1 LERKTA
7 MILKKPFLGILV
19 LLLALSGLSSLDL
32 RVNQTTLPLPS
43 RSGALPVS
51 FTLDGRAVSA
61 YGLLECLPLMEE
73 IYSLE
78 IHHARGLSRIDA
90 DSPEEDFGEAW
101 FIPEENRW
109 DLLFRNTLYTGVT
122 RFLARGALLDSR
134 ELTVWTSWEGGNEL
148 KAELQRFAALHGLTI
163 DAAEVPNPD
172 SKLISLVRGRGR
184 VPDLIMI
191 QSSAVEDLIQAGAV
205 QSLDYL
211 VLPDLIPQGKDA
223 FTLNGRLWG
232 VPFYF
237 DTQVLIYNKDLI
249 ELAPGPWTLSDFETA
264 AAAAKHRGITPAAW
278 NAYSSNWLIPF
289 QIAFGKETLLERDGT
304 IIVDDQPT
312 RKALEYI
319 IGLEQ
324 RGLLIPRERDAM
336 DALFIRG
343 ETAMILTG
351 SYAIPYFTSLG
362 LNFGIKPYPRHGGTG
377 RPVSPLLDFKA
388 FAMTRH
394 TRVPVLARRVLQHLA
409 GRSVQE
415 RFTRD
420 LAKIPVRPDLFPLRT
435 IDPELNQVFTL
446 SMQEG
451 TVIPPQRI
459 YRIYKNHLWKL
470 IRFALSGRLSVEEV
484 LRQGQRL
491 MDNE

>member
-1 LERKTA
+1 
-7 MILKKPFLGILV
+7 MILKKPFLGSLV
-19 LLLALSGLSSLDL
+19 FLLALSGLTALDL
-32 RVNQTTLPLPS
+32 RVNQTSLPLPS
-43 RSGALPVS
+43 RSGALAVS
-51 FTLDGRAVSA
+51 FSLDGRAVSA
-61 YGLLECLPLMEE
+61 YGLLECFPLMEE

-78 IHHARGLSRIDA
+78 IYHARGLTRIDA
-90 DSPEEDFGEAW
+90 DFPEEDFGEAW
-101 FIPEENRW
+101 FIPEDGGWN
-109 DLLFRNTLYTGVT
+109 LLFRNTLYTGVT
-122 RFLARGALLDSR
+122 RFLVRGALLDSR
-134 ELTVWTSWEGGNEL
+134 ELTVWTSWEGGDEL
-148 KAELQRFAALHGLTI
+148 KAEFQRFAALHNLAI
-163 DAAEVPNPD
+163 EASEVPNPD

-205 QSLDYL
+205 QNLDYL
-211 VLPDLIPQGKDA
+211 KLPDLIPQGKEA
-223 FTLNGRLWG
+223 FTLNGRFWG
-232 VPFYF
+232 MPFYF
-237 DTQVLIYNKDLI
+237 DTQILVYNKDL
-249 ELAPGPWTLSDFETA
+249 LSLPSGPWTLSDFETA
-264 AAAAKHRGITPAAW
+264 AAAAKRRGITPAAW

-289 QIAFGKETLLERDGT
+289 QIAFGKETLLERDGN

-319 IGLEQ
+319 ISLEQ
-324 RGLLIPRERDAM
+324 RGLLVPRERDAM
-336 DALFIRG
+336 DALFIQG

-362 LNFGIKPYPRHGGTG
+362 LNFGIKPYPRNGNTG

-409 GRSVQE
+409 GRSFQE

-420 LAKIPVRPDLFPLRT
+420 LAKIPVRPDLFPLRDIT
-435 IDPELNQVFTL
+435 PELNQAFTF
-446 SMQEG
+446 SMEEG

-459 YRIYKNHLWKL
+459 YRTYKNHLWKL

>member
-1 LERKTA
+1 MERKTA
-7 MILKKPFLGILV
+7 MNFKKPFLGALV
-19 LLLALSGLSSLDL
+19 CLLVIPGVAALDL
-32 RVNQTTLPLPS
+32 RVNQTSLPLPS
-43 RSGALPVS
+43 RSGALAVS
-51 FTLDGRAVSA
+51 FSLEGQNVSA

-78 IHHARGLSRIDA
+78 IHHVRGLTLINEDYH
-90 DSPEEDFGEAW
+90 EEDFGEAW
-101 FIPEENRW
+101 FIPRGDRW
-109 DLLFRNTLYTGVT
+109 DLLFRHLLYSGVT
-122 RFLARGALLDSR
+122 RLHVRGAELVSR
-134 ELTVWTSWEGGNEL
+134 ELTVWTSWEGGDEL
-148 KAELQRFAALHGLTI
+148 KAEFQRFASLHDLTI
-163 DAAEVPNPD
+163 EAAEVPNPD

-191 QSSAVEDLIQAGAV
+191 QSSAVEDLLQAGAI
-205 QSLDYL
+205 QNLDYL
-211 VLPDLIPQGKDA
+211 ALPELIPQGKEA
-223 FTLNGRLWG
+223 FTLDGRLWG

-237 DTQVLIYNKDLI
+237 DTQVLLYHKDLI
-249 ELAPGPWTLSDFETA
+249 DLAPGPWTLRDFEA
-264 AAAAKHRGITPAAW
+264 AAASAKARNLTPAAW

-324 RGLLIPRERDAM
+324 RGLLVPRERDAM
-336 DALFIRG
+336 DALFIQG

-362 LNFGIKPYPRHGGTG
+362 LNFGIKPYPRSRETG
-377 RPVSPLLDFKA
+377 RLVSPLLDFKA
-388 FAMTRH
+388 FALTRH

-420 LAKIPVRPDLFPLRT
+420 LAKIPVRPDLFPLGD
-435 IDPELNQVFTL
+435 IDPDLNLAFTL
-446 SMQEG
+446 SMEEG
-451 TVIPPQRI
+451 PVIPPQRI
-459 YRIYKNHLWKL
+459 YRVYKNHLWKL

-484 LRQGQRL
+484 LHQGQRL